1 MNVKAKMESEITILE
16 VQKGEMEFCILGTTP
31 FLSHAM
37 PPKAW
42 HELLAPAGKKNAAEK
57 SSSMKHDPE
66 MEFRQSIYR
75 LREGETLVATKA
87 GGFKKSMQTAA
98 LDAPGTK
105 KTQIGRLV
113 TVHGDLIPLYGTPQL
128 HMTIVRSADMNRTP
142 DVRTRAIQPEWAC
155 KLKVSFTKPILR
167 EQSIANL
174 LAAAGFQSGVG
185 DWRQEKGSSN
195 FGSFKLVSE
204 NDKDF
209 QRIVKTQGREVQIK
223 AMDDYSCYDLETE
236 ELLSWFLSEKSRRG
250 FKVAA

>member
-1 MNVKAKMESEITILE
+1 MVTKAIESEITILE
-16 VQKGEMEFCILGTTP
+16 VQKGEMEFCILGTSP

-42 HELLAPAGKKNAAEK
+42 HELLAPAGKKGAAEK
-57 SSSMKHDPE
+57 ASTMKHDPVQE
-66 MEFRQSIYR
+66 YRDSIYR
-75 LREGETLVATKA
+75 LKDDGETLIATKTT
-87 GGFKKSMQTAA
+87 GFKKAMQTAA
-98 LDAPGTK
+98 LDTPGTK

-113 TVHGDLIPLYGTPQL
+113 TVHGELTPLFGIPQL

-142 DVRTRAIQPEWAC
+142 DVRTRCIQKEWAC
-155 KLKVSFTKPILR
+155 RLKVTFTKPILR

-204 NDKDF
+204 NDPDF
-209 QRIVKTQGREVQIK
+209 VRITSTMGRQEQIE
-223 AMDDYSCYDLETE
+223 AMANPVCYDLETE
-236 ELLSWFLSEKSRRG
+236 ELLSWFNVEKTRRG